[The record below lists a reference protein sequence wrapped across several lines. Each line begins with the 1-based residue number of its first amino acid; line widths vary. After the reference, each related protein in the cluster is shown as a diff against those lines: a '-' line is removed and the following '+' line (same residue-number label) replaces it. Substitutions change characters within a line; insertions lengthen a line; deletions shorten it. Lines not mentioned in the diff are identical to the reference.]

1 MPNWVTNQVKIIA
14 DEVTLAKIRE
24 EVKGSTYENDECREF
39 DFNTIL
45 PIPKELEGTQAPL
58 KIISQEEYDK
68 QEERIVKGELTDSEK
83 RFGVSR
89 GLTQELADEYEQ
101 RFGYTNWY
109 DWQCSNWGTKWN
121 ANDVYWGDDNEYVSF
136 NTAWSTPF
144 DLFVS
149 LSKKYPQATF
159 EIEYADEDF
168 GYNVGQYTLENG
180 IEIQQNVPNGGS
192 REAYELAMII
202 HYGGVDDYFDCNYDS
217 LFVELYDEEEDELS
231 SYINDMIEIAY
242 DNKFYPFE
250 DCNFHRLVLNRF
262 KKLALANENF
272 ELVIIIDKEL
282 SKVEN

>member
-14 DEVTLAKIRE
+14 DEVTLVKIRE
-24 EVKGSTYENDECREF
+24 EVKGSTRENDECREF
-39 DFNTIL
+39 DFNSIL
-45 PIPKELEGTQAPL
+45 PIPKELEGTQSPL

-68 QEERIVKGELTDSEK
+68 QEERIVKGELTDNEK

-101 RFGYTNWY
+101 RFGASDWY

-144 DLFVS
+144 NLFVS

-262 KKLALANENF
+262 KELALANENF